1 MLGLRVD
8 NCSTAQWRCVNC
20 VRLKMPPQSHTV
32 KCLPVNVRIYLS
44 LPSCSVSLVN
54 CRVLFADALLTDIQS
69 TTRHIASYS
78 QRFREDR
85 DAYRTTP
92 PPAPYTQFYVP
103 PAHAA
108 LSSLPTNGMD
118 HPNGTDLVC
127 NSLKAVKASC
137 HCYLVN
143 HLCYLC

>member
-1 MLGLRVD
+1 MEVCELCAFKDAPSILHCQVFTCQCQ
-8 NCSTAQWRCVNC
+8 NLVN
-20 VRLKMPPQSHTV
+20 S
-32 KCLPVNVRIYLS
+32 IYLS
-44 LPSCSVSLVN
+44 LPSCSVCVSLIN

-143 HLCYLC
+143 HLYYMC